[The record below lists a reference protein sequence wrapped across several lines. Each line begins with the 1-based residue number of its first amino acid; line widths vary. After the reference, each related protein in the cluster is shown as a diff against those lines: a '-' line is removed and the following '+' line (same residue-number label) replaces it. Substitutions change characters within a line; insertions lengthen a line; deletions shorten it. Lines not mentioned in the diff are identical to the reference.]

1 MVKKHLILILI
12 LSSPIFSETFLEKN
26 CLNCHKREKIPSELI
41 YRRYLTQFSTH
52 RVIKEKLQVY
62 LKGPKKEL
70 SIMPKQFFL
79 KFPPKNAL
87 DLNET
92 QLKKG
97 IELYLKKFDVKK
109 QLTLP

>member
-1 MVKKHLILILI
+1 
-12 LSSPIFSETFLEKN
+12 
-26 CLNCHKREKIPSELI
+26 
-41 YRRYLTQFSTH
+41 
-52 RVIKEKLQVY
+52 
-62 LKGPKKEL
+62 
-70 SIMPKQFFL
+70 MPKQFFL